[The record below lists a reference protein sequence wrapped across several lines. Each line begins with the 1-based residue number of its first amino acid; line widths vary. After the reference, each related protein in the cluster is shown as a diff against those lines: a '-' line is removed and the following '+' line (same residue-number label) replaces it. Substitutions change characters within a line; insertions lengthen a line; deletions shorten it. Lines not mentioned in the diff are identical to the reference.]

1 MSQMP
6 VESER
11 AGLSSEGLRK
21 LVHMFFGIFAFALG
35 WLTTL
40 QAAILAMVAA
50 LFNRFV
56 LPAAGGRRI
65 ARSDVGWDSGIVIY
79 PISVLVVIVVFHDR
93 PALAAI
99 VWCILAFGDGIA
111 TLVGRNL
118 PLAPLPWNPSKSIAG
133 SLSFIA
139 LAAPIAWM
147 ASSFV
152 DTTED
157 APGAPLMVIVIIAT
171 ITAAIVES
179 LPLGIDD
186 NIVIPLFAGY
196 AAALV
201 STAVSIPHVVGGG
214 ATAVWLVIN
223 LVLGCLGWLARSVSV
238 SGMFGGIALGAVM
251 IVFGGWEL
259 YLTMLLFFVI
269 GSVVTKMGFARK
281 AAAGLAQ
288 ESGGRRGFSHAFSNI
303 GVASILAI
311 FITSS
316 SRPAELLWMAAIA
329 SLATAAADTTASE
342 IGQLIGRRAF
352 LPLTLKRVPAGT
364 EGAVSL
370 EGTAAG
376 AIAGFVVASFG
387 VWLIRE
393 QVAGSAAVAVI
404 IVGLSA
410 IVGSWLESVAG
421 SFNRQRGLDVSN
433 GALNFLN
440 TMAGATLAYWAG
452 MVIL

>member
-1 MSQMP
+1 MSQIP

-40 QAAILAMVAA
+40 QAAVLAIGAA

-56 LPAAGGRRI
+56 LPAAGGHRI
-65 ARSDVGWDSGIVIY
+65 ARTNVGWDSGIVIY
-79 PISVLVVIVVFHDR
+79 PLSVLVVILVFHDR

-118 PLAPLPWNPSKSIAG
+118 PLAPLPWNRSKSIAG

-139 LAAPIAWM
+139 LAAPVAWLA
-147 ASSFV
+147 ASFIE
-152 DTTED
+152 TEH
-157 APGAPLMVIVIIAT
+157 ASGAPLIVIVVIAT
-171 ITAAIVES
+171 ITAAIAES

-201 STAVSIPHVVGGG
+201 STAVSIPHAIGGG
-214 ATAVWLVIN
+214 GTAAWLVIN
-223 LVLGCLGWLARSVSV
+223 FVLGCLGWLARSVSV

-251 IVFGGWEL
+251 IIFGGWEL

-269 GSVVTKMGFARK
+269 GSVVTRMGFARK

-288 ESGGRRGFSHAFSNI
+288 ELGGRRGFSHAFSNI

-316 SRPAELLWMAAIA
+316 TRPAELLWMAAIA

-342 IGQLIGRRAF
+342 VGQLIGRRAF
-352 LPLTLKRVPAGT
+352 QPLTLKRVPAGT

-370 EGTAAG
+370 EGTVAG
-376 AIAGFVVASFG
+376 AIAGFVVASLG
-387 VWLIRE
+387 IWLIRD
-393 QVAGSAAVAVI
+393 QVVGSVAVVVV

-421 SFNRQRGLDVSN
+421 SFNRHRALDVSN